1 MKDHFKKRAAAKRIV
16 AAGLA
21 ATVFFVLNGCAGAPC
36 SSAYNLAQTALQKAQ
51 EYDAETEAPND
62 YKKALKFYRSGES
75 LFEQRLFDLA
85 RRKFNRSRIHSE
97 KAENIARLKKYK
109 RGDFSN

>member
-1 MKDHFKKRAAAKRIV
+1 MKDHFKKRTATKRIV
-16 AAGLA
+16 AAGFA
-21 ATVFFVLNGCAGAPC
+21 ATVFFLLNACAGAPC
-36 SSAYNLAQTALQKAQ
+36 SGAYNLAQTALQKAQ
-51 EYDAETEAPND
+51 EYDAETEAPGD

-85 RRKFNRSRIHSE
+85 RRKFNRSRFHSE